1 MAYIED
7 TVNRNIARMF
17 KELGV
22 ISSIP
27 CDTCIHQSNCKN
39 QDKANGISICEMFK
53 PNILV
58 TVPRSLRF
66 SYPQYR
72 YVTHIDITTGFLKIA
87 VFNAHKT
94 SSGETEQ
101 DANPIKI
108 LTIKTNPFVD
118 KFGFTEEIRYKM
130 NRLNA

>member
-22 ISSIP
+22 VSSP

-58 TVPRSLRF
+58 TVRQSLSF

-87 VFNAHKT
+87 VFNTHKT